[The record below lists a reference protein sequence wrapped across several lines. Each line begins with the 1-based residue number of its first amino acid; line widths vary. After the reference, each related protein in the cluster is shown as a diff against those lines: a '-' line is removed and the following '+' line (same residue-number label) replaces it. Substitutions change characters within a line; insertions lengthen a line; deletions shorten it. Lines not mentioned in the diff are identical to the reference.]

1 MTCWWCS
8 AVSRGRK
15 PVPGGVIKVF
25 RGLARISPSE
35 VTIPTPIL
43 LAEPSKPMHIV
54 GFPILSHTR
63 RETLSCSPTHRPRG
77 AKASLRPFL
86 WLGAHALRKPNWRW
100 WWWGGGQGEPGFCD
114 RRTRAALV
122 PWARLDHTIG
132 TGGDSFSYFFFW
144 GGGISVPVETK
155 WKSYLKVQRRET
167 EFVSSRRVINAR
179 FDPPYAQ
186 KKGVGGCSREPT
198 GEPVHHTI
206 CKPLQRPL
214 LSSPGRPLSRP

>member
-1 MTCWWCS
+1 M
-8 AVSRGRK
+8 
-15 PVPGGVIKVF
+15 GG
-25 RGLARISPSE
+25 A
-35 VTIPTPIL
+35 
-43 LAEPSKPMHIV
+43 
-54 GFPILSHTR
+54 
-63 RETLSCSPTHRPRG
+63 
-77 AKASLRPFL
+77 
-86 WLGAHALRKPNWRW
+86 
-100 WWWGGGQGEPGFCD
+100 GGGKESRDSVMKDNGG
-114 RRTRAALV
+114 LGS
-122 PWARLDHTIG
+122 LGTIG
-132 TGGDSFSYFFFW
+132 PYHRDWRRLFLLIFFL

-179 FDPPYAQ
+179 FDPPYTQ